1 MRSSVPFQCLSRNLP
16 VDITQQTLPHWVQP
30 GVSYFFTFRLAD
42 SVLQELLE
50 DWVRQRNAWLA
61 HHPQPWSQ
69 ADTLEYAERFTERME
84 AWLDAGLG
92 SCALRDP
99 DVRQL
104 VEESIT
110 RFDGLRHD
118 LDSLVIMPNHVHLIL
133 KPRAGENVFQL
144 IGGMKGYSARV
155 CNARLARTKQAFWM
169 EDSYNRIVRD
179 DDELRAFRD
188 YIRKNPTKA
197 KLREGEFTLIENH
210 VLK

>member
-1 MRSSVPFQCLSRNLP
+1 MP

-84 AWLDAGLG
+84 AWLDAGHG

-110 RFDGLRHD
+110 KFDGLRHD
-118 LDSLVIMPNHVHLIL
+118 LDSVVIMPNHVHLIL

-144 IGGMKGYSARV
+144 IGGMKGFSARV
-155 CNARLARTKQAFWM
+155 CNARLARVNQAFWM

-179 DDELRAFRD
+179 YDELRAFRD